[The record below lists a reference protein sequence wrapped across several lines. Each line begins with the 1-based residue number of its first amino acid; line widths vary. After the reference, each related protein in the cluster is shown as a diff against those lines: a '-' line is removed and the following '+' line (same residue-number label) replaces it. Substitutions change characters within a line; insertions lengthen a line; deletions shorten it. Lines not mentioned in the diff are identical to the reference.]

1 MSIKL
6 GEINAAIHLLD
17 EGIAGARDLVSI
29 LQPVVQKSSIETL
42 QNRILNPLIAVKE
55 FFTNITIQINAVPEE
70 EEEHN
75 EEEDQNEE
83 ETEEESEEEES
94 EHTPN
99 VGARP
104 LPLIRKCP
112 NSYSSA
118 VPSKEVPKVNRNLP
132 FKCLLIK
139 IGKDKYNHKY
149 YSKFRMTWDKLISTL
164 ELFEKN
170 NPNFDLSDIRENL
183 TSPNETREQL
193 KEKLNDAINSWRLGH
208 PKNGEQDKPFRNL
221 FKNRLSTLIEIVND
235 CIEEYG
241 NSI

>member
-94 EHTPN
+94 APKP
-99 VGARP
+99 RP
-104 LPLIRKCP
+104 LPTIRKCP

-193 KEKLNDAINSWRLGH
+193 KEKLNDALNSWRLGH

-221 FKNRLSTLIEIVND
+221 FKNRLSTLIEIVNE
-235 CIEEYG
+235 CIKEYG
-241 NSI
+241 DSV

>member
-94 EHTPN
+94 APKP
-99 VGARP
+99 RP

-164 ELFEKN
+164 ELFELKN
-170 NPNFDLSDIRENL
+170 PEFDLSDIRENL

-193 KEKLNDAINSWRLGH
+193 KEKLNDALNSWRLGH

-221 FKNRLSTLIEIVND
+221 FKNRLSTLIEIVNE
-235 CIEEYG
+235 CIKEYG
-241 NSI
+241 DSV

>member
-83 ETEEESEEEES
+83 ESEQESEEEES

-104 LPLIRKCP
+104 LPTIRKCP

-164 ELFEKN
+164 ELFELKN
-170 NPNFDLSDIRENL
+170 PEFDLSDIRENL
-183 TSPNETREQL
+183 TSSNETREQL
-193 KEKLNDAINSWRLGH
+193 KEKLNDALNSWRLGH
-208 PKNGEQDKPFRNL
+208 PKNGEKDKAHRNL

-241 NSI
+241 A